1 MNWDCDPKFEPGA
14 IEALY
19 KHSGGIPRRIN
30 TLGNRLMI
38 LGFLDELHNFT
49 AEDVDRVA
57 ADLARETDM
66 GGTDAPKDGL
76 DHLVGGERLTD
87 IEQRLQKQEA
97 IMRRLGSM
105 VRQFV
110 QLTVRD
116 NLP

>member
-1 MNWDCDPKFEPGA
+1 
-14 IEALY
+14 
-19 KHSGGIPRRIN
+19 
-30 TLGNRLMI
+30 MI

-66 GGTDAPKDGL
+66 GTEVSKDGL
-76 DHLVGGERLTD
+76 EVLGGERLTD
-87 IEQRLQKQEA
+87 IEQRLRKQEA
-97 IMRRLGSM
+97 IMRRLGTM